1 VARTAHSPSS
11 SGGTS
16 HSSRP
21 ANLDES
27 IKEMRQIADGPYDI
41 LAEAAG
47 ITASSWCASPATHV
61 GYELIGAGM
70 LILAGG
76 PGSAHGLRRAGALD
90 AGRVPAWNEVTARG
104 AVMAKQNSQ
113 VPAVLTTN
121 TRQFQEQRVNGTGQI
136 AGPDELGCHVAQLCV
151 GSL

>member
-76 PGSAHGLRRAGALD
+76 GRGLPMD
-90 AGRVPAWNEVTARG
+90 Y
-104 AVMAKQNSQ
+104 
-113 VPAVLTTN
+113 
-121 TRQFQEQRVNGTGQI
+121 
-136 AGPDELGCHVAQLCV
+136 DELERWTRV
-151 GSL
+151 GYQRGMKSLRGER

>member
-47 ITASSWCASPATHV
+47 ITARSWCASPATHV

-76 PGSAHGLRRAGALD
+76 
-90 AGRVPAWNEVTARG
+90 GRDLP
-104 AVMAKQNSQ
+104 MDY
-113 VPAVLTTN
+113 
-121 TRQFQEQRVNGTGQI
+121 
-136 AGPDELGCHVAQLCV
+136 DELERRTRV
-151 GSL
+151 GYQRGTKSLRGER